1 MSEFKVKPSHLL
13 RGHGVSLNPA
23 VRFDRFLTE
32 AVGDDWDR
40 EEDLPVRRTEVT
52 EERPREVISR
62 NTSPDLS
69 INTYRGC
76 EHGCVY
82 CFARSSHAYLGLSPG
97 LDFES
102 KFIVWPDALAF
113 LEKELR
119 AKSYN
124 LGMIAFG
131 TNTDPYQSIEKDR
144 GIMRE
149 ILKVLRDLNY
159 LAGIVTKGTLIAY
172 DIDILADL
180 AKLDL
185 VRVGISVTTLDPH
198 VLRVME
204 PHVPAPKARLRSIR
218 QLTEAGIPVRVIVS
232 PMISTL
238 TDYEVAHILDAA
250 KEAGATAVS
259 GIVLRLP
266 LEVS

>member
-1 MSEFKVKPSHLL
+1 
-13 RGHGVSLNPA
+13 
-23 VRFDRFLTE
+23 
-32 AVGDDWDR
+32 
-40 EEDLPVRRTEVT
+40 
-52 EERPREVISR
+52 
-62 NTSPDLS
+62 
-69 INTYRGC
+69 
-76 EHGCVY
+76 
-82 CFARSSHAYLGLSPG
+82 
-97 LDFES
+97 
-102 KFIVWPDALAF
+102 
-113 LEKELR
+113 
-119 AKSYN
+119 
-124 LGMIAFG
+124 
-131 TNTDPYQSIEKDR
+131 
-144 GIMRE
+144 MRE

-159 LAGIVTKGTLIAY
+159 PAGIVTKGTLVAY

-232 PMISTL
+232 PMISAL

-250 KEAGATAVS
+250 KDAGATAVS